1 MNYLFLF
8 GNILLLVAG
17 QILFKIGLQ
26 QIGGVS
32 VSNLWKTAFSLP
44 IWLGL
49 LLYVIATG
57 LWFIVLS
64 RMNLSLAYPLQSLAY
79 VLGVAAAWGI
89 FGEPIPTVRWIGVLV
104 ILAGVTLVAWE

>member
-17 QILFKIGLQ
+17 QILFKIGLEQ
-26 QIGGVS
+26 TGGVC
-32 VSNLWKTAFSLP
+32 VSNLWKIAFSLP

-64 RMNLSLAYPLQSLAY
+64 RMSLSLAYPLQSLAY
-79 VLGVAAAWGI
+79 VLGVFAAWGI
-89 FGEPIPTVRWIGVLV
+89 FGESIPAIRWIGVLV